1 MTVASA
7 IWKPVIERRRGYL
20 RRGWHQFLSESRFR
34 TLLILRDLAC
44 SVSPRYHGPTMQWQR
59 GFKRIR
65 LVSTVALIAGV
76 VLLLSVV
83 LTQSLGYAPNPPFAP
98 LYSAFWP
105 LGLMLLVLGALLWV
119 AVWVLS
125 GFLPEVGA
133 PGTGQAAERTRFYR

>member
-1 MTVASA
+1 
-7 IWKPVIERRRGYL
+7 
-20 RRGWHQFLSESRFR
+20 
-34 TLLILRDLAC
+34 
-44 SVSPRYHGPTMQWQR
+44 MQWQR

-76 VLLLSVV
+76 VLLLSVI
-83 LTQSLGYAPNPPFAP
+83 LTQALGYAPNPPFVP

-125 GFLPEVGA
+125 GFLPESGS
-133 PGTGQAAERTRFYR
+133 PGTGQTAERPRFYQ